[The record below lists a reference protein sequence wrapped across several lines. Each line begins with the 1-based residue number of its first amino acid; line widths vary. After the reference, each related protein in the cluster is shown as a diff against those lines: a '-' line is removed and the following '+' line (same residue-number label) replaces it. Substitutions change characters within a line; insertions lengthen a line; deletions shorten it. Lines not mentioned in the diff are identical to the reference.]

1 MKDGDKIT
9 MDPQFEK
16 SLGTSQASAGAG
28 LNALAHGPGS
38 LAGQF
43 LVAMPTMADPRFA
56 RTVIYLCAHT
66 PENAMGLVINKPLQ
80 DLKFGDVLENL
91 NIIPTTASC
100 RGIHVHRGG
109 PVETQRGFVL
119 HSCDY
124 NREGTLVLNDQVA
137 LSATT
142 EILKSIA
149 CGAGPSANLMA
160 LGYSGWGPGQL
171 DMEIKRNAWLNVPA
185 DPDLLFSGDFNSK
198 WERALA
204 KLGINA
210 ALLSPVA
217 GHC

>member
-1 MKDGDKIT
+1 MKDGDKDI
-9 MDPQFEK
+9 MDPQVAK
-16 SLGTSQASAGAG
+16 TAMGYAPGHLTGA
-28 LNALAHGPGS
+28 PGS

-43 LVAMPTMADPRFA
+43 LIAMPGMTDPRFA
-56 RTVIYLCAHT
+56 RAVIYLCAHT

-80 DLKFGDVLENL
+80 DLKFVDVLENL
-91 NIIPTTASC
+91 NIIPTTSTC
-100 RGIHVHRGG
+100 RAIHVHRGG

-124 NREGTLVLNDQVA
+124 NRDGTLVLNDQVA

-149 CGAGPSANLMA
+149 CGAGPRANLMA

-171 DMEIKRNAWLNVPA
+171 DMEIKHNAWLNAPA
-185 DPDLLFSGDFNSK
+185 DPDLLFSGDFSSK
-198 WERALA
+198 WEKALA
-204 KLGINA
+204 KLGVNA

>member
-1 MKDGDKIT
+1 MNKEFAKASSTGFI
-9 MDPQFEK
+9 PGQ
-16 SLGTSQASAGAG
+16 LAGT
-28 LNALAHGPGS
+28 PGS
-38 LAGQF
+38 LAGNF
-43 LVAMPTMADPRFA
+43 LVAMPSMADQRFH

-66 PENAMGLVINKPLQ
+66 PDNAMGLIINKPLQ
-80 DLKFGDVLENL
+80 DLRFADVLENL
-91 NIIPTTASC
+91 NITPCSSTCSA
-100 RGIHVHRGG
+100 IHVHRGG

-119 HSCDY
+119 HSSDY
-124 NREGTLVLNDQVA
+124 NRDGTLVLNDQIA

-149 CGAGPSANLMA
+149 SGSGPASNLMA

-171 DMEIKRNAWLNVPA
+171 DMEIKHNAWLNVPG
-185 DPDLLFSGDFNSK
+185 DPDLLFSNDFGSK

-204 KLGINA
+204 KLGVNA